1 LAIKICRECGD
12 EVETKGREFCSREC
26 WEKHNEDVV
35 LSRLADAGAK
45 SFAKLHASGKDR
57 SHGGDAAKKRGQ
69 SNARRSR
76 EREEW
81 KRMNSEVDIEVEKQ
95 NFVDALLPKLRDI
108 PVRRIVNATGLSIRY
123 ASMIRRGLYT
133 PHPMHY
139 QKLEELILLYNETSG
154 G

>member
-1 LAIKICRECGD
+1 MRRIG
-12 EVETKGREFCSREC
+12 
-26 WEKHNEDVV
+26 W
-35 LSRLADAGAK
+35 
-45 SFAKLHASGKDR
+45 

-69 SNARRSR
+69 SNARRAR
-76 EREEW
+76 ERQEW
-81 KRMNSEVDIEVEKQ
+81 ERKNDGVDVEAEKQ
-95 NFVDALLPKLRDI
+95 RFASEILPRLKDV
-108 PVRRIVNATGLSIRY
+108 PVRRIVKTTGLSIRY